1 MKITLDE
8 KAKTITIIANYDPK
22 GVPQKAHK
30 LKDGSMSEAGDGVIH
45 CKAGGGWPIRTGVH
59 NSLGN
64 ELTIGFTV
72 LSHPAKKADGVKPM
86 QA

>member
-1 MKITLDE
+1 MKVTLDE
-8 KAKTITIIANYDPK
+8 KAKTITIVANYDPK
-22 GVPQKAHK
+22 GVPQKGAN
-30 LKDGSMSEAGDGVIH
+30 KDGSPKDGLVH
-45 CKAGGGWPIRTGVH
+45 CKAGGGWPVNVNVA

-64 ELTIGFTV
+64 SLYVGFTV